1 MVNLVIVSHS
11 AQLGQGVGELA
22 RQMLTG
28 DGCKLAIAAGI
39 DDPDNPIGT
48 DPIKVMEAI
57 ESVADTD
64 HVLVMMDIGSA
75 LLSAETALELLDP
88 DIAAKV
94 RLCAAP
100 LVEGTLAATVS
111 AATGSDIDKV
121 IADAQNALEAK
132 RVQLG
137 LDARQKAPP
146 QPQTDDETHE
156 EALTVAVTVNNPNGL
171 HVRPASRLVAALA
184 GFDAR
189 LLLEKEGKCV
199 RPDSINQIALLQV
212 RCHDTLR
219 LIARGP
225 QAALALAAFE
235 RLAQENFGE
244 TLTAQQPAVTPDIP
258 VQIKGQALRYTPVEL
273 PLAQATV
280 RTPEEEMAR
289 LHSAVKDTLDDL
301 SDLIRLAEE
310 KFSPEIAAIFA
321 GHQTLLDDQELMDSA
336 WEMLRQRKCTAEWAW
351 HKMLMELSSQYRHLD
366 DAYLQARYIDIED
379 LLHRTHLHLAQALEN
394 IPTPLRP
401 SILIASDLYPS
412 VMLQL
417 EKKNIAGIA
426 LLQGSPHSHS
436 AIIAREAGI
445 PVLYQQVS
453 ALAKVRSG
461 DVLTLDTA
469 RPQ

>member
-1 MVNLVIVSHS
+1 L
-11 AQLGQGVGELA
+11 
-22 RQMLTG
+22 
-28 DGCKLAIAAGI
+28 
-39 DDPDNPIGT
+39 
-48 DPIKVMEAI
+48 
-57 ESVADTD
+57 
-64 HVLVMMDIGSA
+64 
-75 LLSAETALELLDP
+75 
-88 DIAAKV
+88 
-94 RLCAAP
+94 
-100 LVEGTLAATVS
+100 
-111 AATGSDIDKV
+111 
-121 IADAQNALEAK
+121 
-132 RVQLG
+132 
-137 LDARQKAPP
+137 
-146 QPQTDDETHE
+146 
-156 EALTVAVTVNNPNGL
+156 
-171 HVRPASRLVAALA
+171 VRPH
-184 GFDAR
+184 
-189 LLLEKEGKCV
+189 CT
-199 RPDSINQIALLQV
+199 NQIALLQV

-225 QAALALAAFE
+225 QAAQALAAFE

-289 LHSAVKDTLDDL
+289 LRCAVKDTLDDL

-366 DAYLQARYIDIED
+366 DPYLQARYIDIED

>member
-1 MVNLVIVSHS
+1 M
-11 AQLGQGVGELA
+11 
-22 RQMLTG
+22 
-28 DGCKLAIAAGI
+28 
-39 DDPDNPIGT
+39 
-48 DPIKVMEAI
+48 
-57 ESVADTD
+57 
-64 HVLVMMDIGSA
+64 
-75 LLSAETALELLDP
+75 
-88 DIAAKV
+88 
-94 RLCAAP
+94 
-100 LVEGTLAATVS
+100 
-111 AATGSDIDKV
+111 
-121 IADAQNALEAK
+121 
-132 RVQLG
+132 
-137 LDARQKAPP
+137 
-146 QPQTDDETHE
+146 
-156 EALTVAVTVNNPNGL
+156 
-171 HVRPASRLVAALA
+171 
-184 GFDAR
+184 
-189 LLLEKEGKCV
+189 
-199 RPDSINQIALLQV
+199 
-212 RCHDTLR
+212 
-219 LIARGP
+219 
-225 QAALALAAFE
+225 
-235 RLAQENFGE
+235 
-244 TLTAQQPAVTPDIP
+244 
-258 VQIKGQALRYTPVEL
+258 RYTPVEL

-289 LHSAVKDTLDDL
+289 LRCAVKDTLDDL

-366 DAYLQARYIDIED
+366 DPYLQARYIDIED